1 MRLGSWH
8 RRFVLAALIAVALS
22 GVLRYVLHDLV
33 GLDSGELPHDVL
45 VVHGVASFAALI
57 AFGSLLPIHLLVGWR
72 QGRNR
77 WSGAIVLALYT
88 TLIATA
94 LLLYYAGGEETQAW
108 SRLVHLVVGGV
119 AIVGLPLH
127 MILGRSLRIA
137 RKYSLARRYTGQG
150 HETAS

>member
-1 MRLGSWH
+1 MRLGPWH

-57 AFGSLLPIHLLVGWR
+57 AFGSLLPVHLVVGWR

-77 WSGAIVLALYT
+77 LSGAIVLSLFAA
-88 TLIATA
+88 LIATA

-108 SRLVHLVVGGV
+108 SRLVHLIVGAV
-119 AIVGLPLH
+119 AIVGVPLH
-127 MILGRSLRIA
+127 MVLGRSLRIA
-137 RKYSLARRYTGQG
+137 RKYSLARRYPRQG
-150 HETAS
+150 HKTTS